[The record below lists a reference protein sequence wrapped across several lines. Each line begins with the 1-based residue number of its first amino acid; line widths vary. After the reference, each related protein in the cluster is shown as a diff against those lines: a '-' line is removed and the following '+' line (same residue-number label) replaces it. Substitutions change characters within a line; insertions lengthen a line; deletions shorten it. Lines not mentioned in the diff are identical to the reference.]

1 MSGVDA
7 SSQAETDLQRN
18 VIKSQAKKVLD
29 LLVKIAPIPSGAKE
43 AYSVSKELSKAL
55 DMSSATFD
63 TGILTASD
71 PNMNCLAE
79 IARRF
84 SNELSKLSRN
94 DENWWIETSGANFF
108 SRSDSTEALK
118 RLQQQRQYLL
128 ALKDASEGLK
138 ALATTLMVQSV
149 ANFKGIA
156 KLYIPSI
163 AAMDAMVTKETR
175 DNFDVC
181 MRLID
186 TILTKLDVAINATA
200 DMNKSI
206 DRFLTLI
213 NTKDMRQ
220 LPKPTAH

>member
-1 MSGVDA
+1 
-7 SSQAETDLQRN
+7 
-18 VIKSQAKKVLD
+18 
-29 LLVKIAPIPSGAKE
+29 
-43 AYSVSKELSKAL
+43 
-55 DMSSATFD
+55 
-63 TGILTASD
+63 
-71 PNMNCLAE
+71 
-79 IARRF
+79 
-84 SNELSKLSRN
+84 
-94 DENWWIETSGANFF
+94 
-108 SRSDSTEALK
+108 
-118 RLQQQRQYLL
+118 
-128 ALKDASEGLK
+128 
-138 ALATTLMVQSV
+138 MVQSV

-163 AAMDAMVTKETR
+163 AAMDGMVTKETR